1 MSLYLFYIF
10 IYIAVEFKVKLVL
23 NFIYF
28 VMCVVW
34 CGPLNFTQNDFLP
47 QNLPLAEKWT
57 VGKAR

>member
-28 VMCVVW
+28 VMCGVVW
-34 CGPLNFTQNDFLP
+34 SFEFHSKRLFASESPFG
-47 QNLPLAEKWT
+47 
-57 VGKAR
+57 GKVDSGIS